1 MITQSLLEINMYRT
15 AGKHDCN
22 LHIIWSYLYALHFS
36 KQEHYKVLLRYTRHL
51 GHINWHNYW
60 RKFTKSHI
68 LPMRPWQ
75 GVFMW
80 RQFSQR
86 LFALSNSAAAS
97 DEVEAPGGI
106 SIEWPCFFAKLNA
119 REKLCGAILEA
130 SCRESWHRLRLWPM
144 HILDDG
150 CALLSK
156 CLGGSVLK
164 FGRFFFL
171 VNGQHGDNGTGTH
184 SA

>member
-1 MITQSLLEINMYRT
+1 MYRP

-144 HILDDG
+144 HILEDHADDDSS

-156 CLGGSVLK
+156 CLLGSGSVLK

>member
-1 MITQSLLEINMYRT
+1 
-15 AGKHDCN
+15 
-22 LHIIWSYLYALHFS
+22 
-36 KQEHYKVLLRYTRHL
+36 
-51 GHINWHNYW
+51 
-60 RKFTKSHI
+60 
-68 LPMRPWQ
+68 
-75 GVFMW
+75 MW
-80 RQFSQR
+80 RQFSHR

-144 HILDDG
+144 HILEDHADDDSS

-156 CLGGSVLK
+156 CLLGSGSVLK
-164 FGRFFFL
+164 FGRFFYST
-171 VNGQHGDNGTGTH
+171 NGHHGDNGTGTH

>member
-1 MITQSLLEINMYRT
+1 MYVQCT
-15 AGKHDCN
+15 
-22 LHIIWSYLYALHFS
+22 FS
-36 KQEHYKVLLRYTRHL
+36 KHELSRHSGL
-51 GHINWHNYW
+51 INWHNYW

-86 LFALSNSAAAS
+86 LFASSNSAS
-97 DEVEAPGGI
+97 EAGG
-106 SIEWPCFFAKLNA
+106 IEWPCFFAKLNA

-156 CLGGSVLK
+156 CLSGSVLK
-164 FGRFFFL
+164 FGRFFMSWWLAHITLRRNICTNRSSTERRQRFL
-171 VNGQHGDNGTGTH
+171 FCFEFIF
-184 SA
+184 

>member
-1 MITQSLLEINMYRT
+1 
-15 AGKHDCN
+15 
-22 LHIIWSYLYALHFS
+22 
-36 KQEHYKVLLRYTRHL
+36 
-51 GHINWHNYW
+51 
-60 RKFTKSHI
+60 
-68 LPMRPWQ
+68 
-75 GVFMW
+75 MW
-80 RQFSQR
+80 RQFSHR

-144 HILDDG
+144 HILDDAG
-150 CALLSK
+150 CASLLSK

-164 FGRFFFL
+164 FGRFFYVMAYITFRNSRCNSYSIVERHRKDFFVEFIL
-171 VNGQHGDNGTGTH
+171 DD
-184 SA
+184 SFIEYS